1 MKKILVM
8 FVMAC
13 LTVVM
18 AGCSSS
24 NTPRGVT
31 EQAAKCLMKKDF
43 KGYIDL
49 MDISE
54 DKKEGLKAGYTQ
66 MLEEKAAKQPEA
78 FDIKSYEFVDE
89 QVDEEAGKAKV
100 TMKVVYGNGKEKT
113 DYTNLVK
120 NDKGEWKIKSNK

>member
-24 NTPRGVT
+24 NTPRGVV
-31 EQAAKCLMKKDF
+31 EQAVKCFMKKDF

-49 MDISE
+49 MDIPE
-54 DKKEGLKAGYTQ
+54 DMLVDREGLE
-66 MLEEKAAKQPEA
+66 MVLEKELAKDPDDS
-78 FDIKSYEFVDE
+78 DIKSYEIIDE
-89 QVDEEAGKAKV
+89 EVDEEAGTAKV
-100 TMKVVYGNGKEKT
+100 TVKFVNTNGKEEEEHI
-113 DYTNLVK
+113 DLVK
-120 NDKGEWKIKSNK
+120 NYKGEWKVKVN

>member
-24 NTPRGVT
+24 NTPKGVA
-31 EQAAKCLMKKDF
+31 EQAVKCLMKKDF
-43 KGYIDL
+43 KGYFDL
-49 MDISE
+49 YEFPEGKEDI
-54 DKKEGLKAGYTQ
+54 KAGYTQ

-78 FDIKSYEFVDE
+78 FDLKSYEIVDE

-100 TMKVVYGNGKEKT
+100 TVKFVNNKGEEKEQHF
-113 DYTNLVK
+113 DLLK
-120 NDKGEWKIKSNK
+120 NDKGEWKIKLKK

>member
-24 NTPRGVT
+24 NTPKGVT
-31 EQAAKCLMKKDF
+31 EQAVKCLMKKDF

-54 DKKEGLKAGYTQ
+54 DKKELKAGYAQ
-66 MLEEKAAKQPEA
+66 MLEEKAAKHPDD

-113 DYTNLVK
+113 DHTNLVK

>member
-13 LTVVM
+13 LAVVM

-24 NTPRGVT
+24 NTPKGVT
-31 EQAAKCLMKKDF
+31 EQAVKCFMKKDF
-43 KGYIDL
+43 KGYFDL
-49 MDISE
+49 YEFPEGKEDI
-54 DKKEGLKAGYTQ
+54 KAGYTQ

-78 FDIKSYEFVDE
+78 FDLKSYEIVNE

-100 TMKVVYGNGKEKT
+100 TVKFVNNKGEEKEQHF
-113 DYTNLVK
+113 DLLK
-120 NDKGEWKIKSNK
+120 NDKGEWKIKFKK